1 MLSSKAQSVPQ
12 YYAPVEVRIVPA
24 RISAI
29 PVLAADDGGRRL
41 GTITQLPRGA
51 ELQISGEG
59 FNDRTVKVRCHDS
72 FYFVFRD
79 DIEIVVGKN

>member
-1 MLSSKAQSVPQ
+1 MLSSKAQSVPL
-12 YYAPVEVRIVPA
+12 YHAPVEVRILPA

-29 PVLAADDGGRRL
+29 PVLGADDGGKQL
-41 GTITQLPRGA
+41 GAITQLPRGA

-59 FNDRTVKVRCHDS
+59 FNDGTVEVRCQDC

-79 DIEIVVGKN
+79 DLEIVTGRN